1 MTNPALAAIRSTYDR
16 LTHRQHAVV
25 PPHILAVD
33 DEDGVRRFVG
43 RALTAAGYVVTVAG
57 DGPEAL
63 EAATRIGQ
71 IDLLLVDVN
80 MPQMVGHELARRLRQ
95 ATPSLK
101 VLYLTGYADKLF
113 TDRAT
118 LWVDEAYLEKP
129 CSIKALHEAVSLLLY
144 GHVTAQALATMS
156 PATPSEI

>member
-16 LTHRQHAVV
+16 LTHRQHETV
-25 PPHILAVD
+25 PPRILAVD
-33 DEDGVRRFVG
+33 DEDGVRRFVE
-43 RALTAAGYVVTVAG
+43 RALAAAGYVVTVAG

-63 EAATRIGQ
+63 EAAARVGD

-80 MPQMVGHELARRLRQ
+80 MPQMAGHELARRLRQ

-113 TDRAT
+113 TERET
-118 LWVDEAYLEKP
+118 LWADEAYLEKP
-129 CSIKALHEAVSLLLY
+129 CSIKALHEAVALLLY
-144 GHVTAQALATMS
+144 GRLSMQ
-156 PATPSEI
+156 P